1 MIALTAVRGVIRKG
15 APEVTLKG
23 DPTAAPSPVVFA
35 VFRGGKRIAER
46 VLTWPTDF
54 AFDGEPGEGRA
65 RLPDTAALEPFAGI
79 KPEASGKGLKRGP
92 EWQLVRLFPSTRAEF
107 EAAWYKRKGRLP
119 DRETLQFSARQVTA
133 HYPLDEADRAIA
145 AVVQGYAAID
155 LADAGLMEEAAGA
168 LRRQIDRMEGV
179 PATGLLRTDGVHQ
192 TASMYMALWQVLLSL
207 GRFDEVVT
215 ALDDYIAHLRT
226 HQSPFG
232 RVVFNGCC
240 SMLLRTDIHARR
252 GEVEAARALASAC
265 GRYYVENML
274 NLEQKSQ
281 WFKETRRAHDA
292 SGMALEIVE
301 RLEAKKPALSP
312 AVVLEAAHRLFDPR
326 AAEALSRRY
335 ETFCAAQRA
344 AA

>member
-1 MIALTAVRGVIRKG
+1 MIALKAVRGVIRKG
-15 APEVTLKG
+15 APEVVLQG
-23 DPTAAPSPVVFA
+23 DPAATPTPVVFGL
-35 VFRGGKRIAER
+35 FRGGKRIGER
-46 VLTWPTDF
+46 TLTWPGDF
-54 AFDGEPGEGRA
+54 AFDGEPGVGRA
-65 RLPDTAALEPFAGI
+65 RLPDTVSLEPFAGI
-79 KPEASGKGLKRGP
+79 KAEVGGKTVKRG
-92 EWQLVRLFPSTRAEF
+92 EDWQLVRLYPSTREEF
-107 EAAWYKRKGRLP
+107 ETAWYKRKGRLA

-145 AVVQGYAAID
+145 AVVQGYAAMD
-155 LADAGLMEEAAGA
+155 LDDAGLMEEAVGA
-168 LRRQIDRMEGV
+168 LSRQIARMEGV

-192 TASMYMALWQVLLSL
+192 TASMYMALWQVLLYL
-207 GRFDEVVT
+207 GRY
-215 ALDDYIAHLRT
+215 DDFVGAMDAYIAHLRT
-226 HQSPFG
+226 HESPFG

-252 GEVEAARALASAC
+252 GEANAARDLAAEC
-265 GRYYVENML
+265 GRYYVRNML

-312 AVVLEAAHRLFDPR
+312 AVVLEAAHRLFDAR
-326 AAEALSRRY
+326 AAQVLTRRY
-335 ETFCAAQRA
+335 ATFCAAQGA